1 MRRLGCVGLALLLAA
16 GLAPSV
22 VRPPS
27 QQKHDN
33 HDAASAPTTR
43 PGRPPGAFAAAAAP
57 LRRRHLPP
65 RTLLHVCSGGLL
77 LRGRHAQPPP
87 RRGCAVRVLVLLWKM
102 GANKKPAEIQKDEWI
117 AGCHKLKL
125 DSIDKFRKL
134 VPSLETGFMERDEF
148 GDFYKVRAL
157 FSLDVYSFIC
167 G

>member
-1 MRRLGCVGLALLLAA
+1 M
-16 GLAPSV
+16 
-22 VRPPS
+22 
-27 QQKHDN
+27 
-33 HDAASAPTTR
+33 
-43 PGRPPGAFAAAAAP
+43 
-57 LRRRHLPP
+57 
-65 RTLLHVCSGGLL
+65 SGG
-77 LRGRHAQPPP
+77 RGAP
-87 RRGCAVRVLVLLWKM
+87 RGANGPAGAEKRPFRLVPHEANAVPSLPARRAGICKLCEQLELDPLEDVRVLVLLWKM